1 MAVDRGRRA
10 RAEPVLTTHHQPS
23 ERQQARER
31 YRRSRALRRGGVAAG
46 STLVVLAVV
55 VLVVLNAPGWERVQ
69 RTFFDWQDAKDSAGP
84 IAEAFWLNVRLF
96 LVCEV
101 LILVVALVVAVVRVV
116 PSPAMAPL
124 RLIATV
130 YTDVFRGTPTLLVV
144 LLVGFGVPALN
155 LTGLPTSLFWLGVV
169 ALTLSYGAYVAEV
182 IRAGILSVHPTQW
195 ASGRALGLS
204 YGRTLRHVVLPQAL
218 RRQVPPLLN
227 DFVSLQKDT
236 ALLSTIGLVEALRQ
250 ANIISNRD
258 FVFTPLVVSA
268 VLFIAAT
275 IVIAR
280 VADWLSI
287 RSMRRE
293 AGA

>member
-1 MAVDRGRRA
+1 M
-10 RAEPVLTTHHQPS
+10 VLG
-23 ERQQARER
+23 
-31 YRRSRALRRGGVAAG
+31 LLLLGVV
-46 STLVVLAVV
+46 SS
-55 VLVVLNAPGWERVQ
+55 PGWDRVQ
-69 RTFFDWQDAKDSAGP
+69 RTFFDWQDAKDSVGP
-84 IAEAFWLNVRLF
+84 ITEAFWLNVRLF
-96 LVCEV
+96 VVCEV
-101 LILVVALVVAVVRVV
+101 FILVVALVVAVVRVV

-124 RLIATV
+124 RLLATI

-144 LLVGFGVPALN
+144 LLVGFGVPALD
-155 LTGLPTSLFWLGVV
+155 LAGAPTSLFWLGVI

-204 YGRTLRHVVLPQAL
+204 YGRFLRHVVLPQAL
-218 RRQVPPLLN
+218 RRVTPPLLN

-236 ALLSTIGLVEALRQ
+236 ALLSVIGLVEALRQ

-258 FVFTPLVVSA
+258 FVFTPLVVAA

-275 IVIAR
+275 IVLAR
-280 VADWLSI
+280 LADWLTV

-293 AGA
+293 AGGL